1 MRKTNKKTLFNITS
15 VLLMTLLLIYLFTTN
30 IYASITPSYYKP
42 TSGGGSQKLFSKA
55 GEVLGAVQ
63 LIGSIVSA
71 VTLAIIGIKYFIDC
85 LKLRFI
91 KLAPNKTM
99 FPVCA
104 LANTSPL
111 PMNEY
116 ESKIPPASA
125 KRRAIGIDSDI

>member
-1 MRKTNKKTLFNITS
+1 MRKTNKKILFNITS

-71 VTLAIIGIKYFIDC
+71 VTLAIIGIKYVVGSVEENNVTIFNWCD
-85 LKLRFI
+85 
-91 KLAPNKTM
+91 
-99 FPVCA
+99 
-104 LANTSPL
+104 TSFC
-111 PMNEY
+111 NIEFGIY
-116 ESKIPPASA
+116 NIWNR
-125 KRRAIGIDSDI
+125 KRHK